1 MFDMSDLFPTNGIIS
16 LLRWSCMN
24 KYLRLFRMGNV
35 LIGSFAILIAAFM
48 ATGTA
53 MIDYWQNLIV
63 GFFVVFAFIAGGN
76 SLNDYIDVEI
86 DRTAHPDRPVP
97 SGELTALQA
106 RNVGIFMLVL
116 SVLLSLITMDVPCIA
131 IVIIAVILMFS
142 YELLTKKRGF
152 IGNITIAL
160 MTGMVFLLAGA
171 LVGDWTANIAVG
183 GMAALVTVGR
193 EISKD
198 IEDMD
203 SDIGRRTLPMAIGVK
218 NASIVASIFY
228 IAGPVLSWYPIYL
241 HPENYLY
248 YSVILADIAFFY
260 CAYSVFK
267 DPHAAEK
274 KAKIGMLFGLL
285 AFILSAIY
293 FSFLA

>member
-1 MFDMSDLFPTNGIIS
+1 M
-16 LLRWSCMN
+16 
-24 KYLRLFRMGNV
+24 
-35 LIGSFAILIAAFM
+35 
-48 ATGTA
+48 
-53 MIDYWQNLIV
+53 
-63 GFFVVFAFIAGGN
+63 VFAFIAGGN

-260 CAYSVFK
+260 CAYIVFK

>member
-1 MFDMSDLFPTNGIIS
+1 
-16 LLRWSCMN
+16 MN
-24 KYLRLFRMGNV
+24 KYLRLFRLGNV

-48 ATGTA
+48 AAGTS
-53 MIDYWQNLIV
+53 MIDHWVNLII
-63 GFFVVFAFIAGGN
+63 GFFVVFCFIAGGN
-76 SLNDYIDVEI
+76 SLNDYVDVEI
-86 DRTAHPDRPVP
+86 DRTAHPTRPVP
-97 SGELTALQA
+97 SGQLTAIQA
-106 RNVGIFMLVL
+106 RNIGIGMLVL
-116 SVLLSLITMDVPCIA
+116 SALLSLLTLDPYSIG

-142 YELLTKKRGF
+142 YEMYSKQRGL
-152 IGNITIAL
+152 IGNITIAV

-203 SDIGRRTLPMAIGVK
+203 SDIGRRTLPMSVGVR
-218 NASIVASIFY
+218 NASIIASIFY
-228 IAGPVLSWYPIYL
+228 IAGPVLSWYPL
-241 HPENYLY
+241 VQDPANYMY

-260 CAYSVFK
+260 CAYKVFS
-267 DPHAAEK
+267 DPHTAQK

-293 FSFLA
+293 YSFLA